1 MPAALETVE
10 KVMEQ
15 PRSADDKLRG
25 IGPANDPGP
34 TTVTAIGV
42 SPEPAIDFLKG
53 VAKRERP
60 SQPPLSY
67 CESPNRLRQSG
78 LPMRG
83 SHERQSA
90 GEVDRQYNERTRL
103 HVR

>member
-25 IGPANDPGP
+25 IGPADDPGP

-42 SPEPAIDFLKG
+42 SSEPAIDFLKG

-67 CESPNRLRQSG
+67 CESPYLRQSG
-78 LPMRG
+78 MPMRG

-90 GEVDRQYNERTRL
+90 GEVDRQDNERTRL